1 MTGRGRGRYCY
12 RADSREEAEVFLR
25 AGIKRILGDVPVL
38 YIS

>member
-12 RADSREEAEVFLR
+12 RQESREECEAFLR
-25 AGIKRILGDVPVL
+25 GEIGRILGDVPIL